1 MTAPR
6 TQPNGHRRR
15 TRHGAPWTSLPTLRP
30 AQQAL
35 LCDWLR
41 ADAAERQWQSLL
53 DIARAQRLEALG
65 NARFAPL
72 LWLGGSLTLN
82 APGAAST

>member
-1 MTAPR
+1 
-6 TQPNGHRRR
+6 
-15 TRHGAPWTSLPTLRP
+15 
-30 AQQAL
+30 

-53 DIARAQRLEALG
+53 DIARAQRLEVLG
-65 NARFAPL
+65 NARFAPR

-82 APGAAST
+82 ARGLHRRSGCPVQPAHARV

>member
-1 MTAPR
+1 M
-6 TQPNGHRRR
+6 
-15 TRHGAPWTSLPTLRP
+15 
-30 AQQAL
+30 
-35 LCDWLR
+35 CDWLR